1 MASKEGKP
9 LIVVYH
15 ANCVDGAACAWCVAK
30 AHGVDTSDGKKGQDV
45 TYIPYA
51 HHDRKEAEKQIRAAL
66 KSGAALYFVDV
77 APTRE
82 FLDELMTPRPDGQAK
97 VANISVMDHH
107 ETETRALKGYTPP
120 FTNGAQPGLNI
131 VIDPN
136 IKSAARMVWQE
147 VLPDE
152 KPPEVLDVINMMD
165 GDAKGLTTPES
176 FAAAAYIDAHDI
188 SSTDNA
194 FRSLQGLA
202 TQTFN
207 EMAADG
213 RNIVADQTARI
224 SKMLENIA
232 VIDLQILPGQPPE
245 KVAIVNADVKQFGR
259 QVSERL
265 VEAGDKAG
273 SGVALAWYMQ
283 KNGAVT
289 MSIRTNG
296 DPDASL
302 ICDHLRATMGC
313 TGGGH
318 DGAGAV
324 HFKSIF
330 DFARHMPF
338 GDNMITQKPPAPN
351 STPLGVQKA
360 PKHLH

>member
-1 MASKEGKP
+1 MASKTGKP

-30 AHGVDTSDGKKGQDV
+30 AHGVDTPEGAKGQDV

-51 HHDRKEAEKQIRAAL
+51 HHDRKDAEAQIRAAL

-77 APTRE
+77 APSRE
-82 FLDELMTPRPDGQAK
+82 FLDELMTATDLGEAK
-97 VANISVMDHH
+97 VDTISIIDHH
-107 ETETRALKGYTPP
+107 ETETRALKDYTPP
-120 FTNGAQPGLNI
+120 VTRDAQPGLNI
-131 VIDPN
+131 IIDPN
-136 IKSAARMVWQE
+136 VKSAARMVWQE
-147 VLPDE
+147 LLPGQ
-152 KPPEVLDVINMMD
+152 KAPEVFDVINMMD
-165 GDAKGLTTPES
+165 GDAKGLTTPAA
-176 FAAAAYIDAHDI
+176 FAAAAYIDAQDI
-188 SSTDNA
+188 STTDKA
-194 FRSLQGLA
+194 FQSLRGLA

-207 EMAADG
+207 QMAADG
-213 RNIVADQTARI
+213 RSIVTDQKVRI
-224 SKMLENIA
+224 DKMLENAHI
-232 VIDLQILPGQPPE
+232 IELQIYPGQPPV
-245 KVAIVNADVKQFGR
+245 KAAIVNADVKQFGR

-273 SGVALAWYMQ
+273 SGVAFAWYMQ

-289 MSIRTNG
+289 MSIRTSG
-296 DPDASL
+296 DPDASK
-302 ICDHLRATMGC
+302 IADFMRTTMGC

-330 DFARHMPF
+330 EFARQMPF
-338 GDNMITQKPPAPN
+338 GDPLQPAKQPAAK
-351 STPLGVQKA
+351 STPLGVQPP